1 MIHLPRFPSFH
12 SSFIYF
18 IWLKKQTKP
27 KACSQLTRTPGIL
40 CASKSKLSTPWS
52 CTQTASQVT
61 QHCSSEF
68 IWEVFTAQVIAKESF
83 PKGNC
88 GRAALDGTTLLLGT
102 LQSNQRLRLW
112 THFSVCPL
120 KNNLIFF
127 GIDIIRA
134 TGNEHWHFSICIL
147 TRQSL
152 KITGSYRLMQSTP
165 QGSEF
170 KDSSGPVCSDSSLV
184 HGHALC
190 HLTPCYI

>member
-1 MIHLPRFPSFH
+1 MIDLPRFPSFH

-27 KACSQLTRTPGIL
+27 KACSQLTRTTGIL

-102 LQSNQRLRLW
+102 LQSTSKAQVMNTLQCVSSKKQSNFLWDWHYQSHRKWTLAFFHLHLNQ
-112 THFSVCPL
+112 TKPE
-120 KNNLIFF
+120 
-127 GIDIIRA
+127 D
-134 TGNEHWHFSICIL
+134 HWQLQAGAKHTSRF
-147 TRQSL
+147 R
-152 KITGSYRLMQSTP
+152 
-165 QGSEF
+165 
-170 KDSSGPVCSDSSLV
+170 V
-184 HGHALC
+184 
-190 HLTPCYI
+190 